1 MPTTQHR
8 WMQLYPSGL
17 AFDPMDPDPELIRI
31 EDIAHALGMTCRY
44 GGHVRH
50 FYSVAEHCV
59 LVSQWLERQGY
70 ASWIVRQGL
79 MHDAAEAYMADLIR
93 PIKHHVQGYREAED
107 RLLETIFHKFNLPYH
122 PLARMVQSADL
133 RIVVDEREELLKP
146 PPMAWSALEG
156 VDPLGVMVTGWQP
169 AIATEMFLERFKELW

>member
-1 MPTTQHR
+1 MTTTQHR

-17 AFDPMDPDPELIRI
+17 AFDPIDPDPALIRI

-59 LVSQWLERQGY
+59 LVSQALEREDQHP
-70 ASWIVRQGL
+70 SWVVRQGL

-93 PIKHHVQGYREAED
+93 PIKHHVVGYREAED
-107 RLLETIFHKFNLPYH
+107 RLLSVIFDKFNIPS
-122 PLARMVQSADL
+122 PLAGPVHRADL
-133 RIVVDEREELLKP
+133 RIVVDERDELLAP
-146 PPMAWSALEG
+146 PPMSWSALEG
-156 VDPLGVMVTGWQP
+156 VDPLGVTVTGWQP
-169 AIATEMFLERFKELW
+169 GIATEMFLRRFEELS